1 MQLFEGQQPLV
12 GISAL
17 GEVHGGFAQG
27 MVDSKHVWTTTKLDD
42 GRIELRWLHAS
53 RRADDRLVA
62 LSGIEYATLDADG
75 LITSLD
81 NRMVT
86 PDSRL

>member
-1 MQLFEGQQPLV
+1 M
-12 GISAL
+12 
-17 GEVHGGFAQG
+17 
-27 MVDSKHVWTTTKLDD
+27 LDD
-42 GRIELRWLHAS
+42 GRIALRWLHAS
-53 RRADDRLVA
+53 RRVDDRLVA